1 MNNFTSICAQ
11 FSAILKGK
19 STINKGSC
27 SVSLHRNFPVT
38 IQGRKSTSVL
48 PAGIL
53 FESLDQNGQ
62 ALCLAEIAIL
72 QEEIPAFMQ
81 SIIQQNLIVSALHNH
96 WLFMNP
102 QIMYIHI
109 QSVESPLSFAQKMS
123 RAFSY
128 LRSPPE
134 GE

>member
-1 MNNFTSICAQ
+1 M
-11 FSAILKGK
+11 
-19 STINKGSC
+19 
-27 SVSLHRNFPVT
+27 
-38 IQGRKSTSVL
+38 

-62 ALCLAEIAIL
+62 ALNLAEIAIL
-72 QEEIPAFMQ
+72 QEEIPAFM
-81 SIIQQNLIVSALHNH
+81 SSVVQQKLIVSGLHNH
-96 WLFMNP
+96 WLFINP

-109 QSVESPLSFAQKMS
+109 QSVESPLSFAQKMA

-128 LRSPPE
+128 LRSYPV